1 MILCSGYLRLFGH
14 GGVAGLC
21 RLGVLFG
28 RRIGFICVARMNGL
42 IIICVMQ
49 GNKDETSS
57 TPQLYAEVC
66 ICSDSVHTRGQNSR
80 SRFVV
85 HFMTVNVE
93 G

>member
-1 MILCSGYLRLFGH
+1 MILCSCYLRLFGH

-42 IIICVMQ
+42 IIVYVIH

-57 TPQLYAEVC
+57 TPELYEEVH
-66 ICSDSVHTRGQNSR
+66 ICSDSVHT
-80 SRFVV
+80 
-85 HFMTVNVE
+85 E
-93 G
+93 E